1 MAGIGDLGTFS
12 EGWSN
17 GVPMDSPEMNLMTA
31 LQGNGLLRGQLKRRR
46 RMTNGVWG
54 GYSGV
59 SQLGGGRGRAN
70 VEEDCETRKQWPPVR
85 ELQLGFAE

>member
-54 GYSGV
+54 GYSGGGF
-59 SQLGGGRGRAN
+59 SAGGGGEGLMWKKI
-70 VEEDCETRKQWPPVR
+70 VKLGSGG
-85 ELQLGFAE
+85 LQ